1 MKMPYLVDRQAQN
14 RCVRDNIYRAQDY
27 QVQANVNTSRLD
39 RWIPI
44 RFDRNALEYVDRG
57 SRYAI
62 ADHEAPD
69 KPEDI
74 SKTATRKQ
82 STI

>member
-1 MKMPYLVDRQAQN
+1 MPYLMNRQAQN
-14 RCVRDNIYRAQDY
+14 RCVCDHVYGGQYY

-44 RFDRNALEYVDRG
+44 RFDRDALEYVDCG

-62 ADHEAPD
+62 ADNEDPD
-69 KPEDI
+69 TPEDV
-74 SKTATRKQ
+74 SKAATRKQ